1 MKLQSKI
8 VTFGVESENFEHPNA
23 LKPLYKQ
30 NLLLTPFQ
38 SSRDSRGLGI
48 I

>member
-1 MKLQSKI
+1 MKLQAKI
-8 VTFGVESENFEHPNA
+8 VMFGVESENFEHPHA

-38 SSRDSRGLGI
+38 SSRESHGLGI